1 MLLIFTATRNTCGTD
16 IHMQT
21 KHSYTQYKN
30 KSLKKKMLFIE
41 PKKVQAMVVPARRL
55 RHPAETVCV
64 EVSRLPGSLNLALH

>member
-1 MLLIFTATRNTCGTD
+1 
-16 IHMQT
+16 
-21 KHSYTQYKN
+21 
-30 KSLKKKMLFIE
+30 MLFIE